1 MIQAQAPVQQWPALF
16 RVRFETVQNDID
28 GGENGFRR
36 ESPSLPPMPLKLT
49 IPDLSDL
56 PEALRSLYKQRGDGG
71 GFILDVEGGAVA
83 KTQLDEFRQKNIDLQ
98 KKLTALGDMSP
109 DDVAGLRLKVTELE
123 EQLQGA
129 SKGKDKDFETRLTP
143 IRTALEKQ
151 IQEAKS
157 QAENFKKRLE
167 TVVIDKEIARHA
179 AEVGALPTALD
190 DVAFRLRAKFRVDDQ
205 GNPYAADEQGNK
217 IYGDDGKVLDIGSA
231 VRGLTKQA
239 PHLFKQSSGG
249 GASGGAAG
257 GQRTNTGANPWAK
270 ATRNITEQMRIT
282 QADPQ
287 AAARLQAEAGVS

>member
-1 MIQAQAPVQQWPALF
+1 MKW
-16 RVRFETVQNDID
+16 FETVQNDID
-28 GGENGFRR
+28 GGKIGFTW
-36 ESPSLPPMPLKLT
+36 EIPPFHQMPLKLT
-49 IPDLSDL
+49 IPDLSDV
-56 PEALRSLYKQRGDGG
+56 PEAIRTLYKQRGDGG
-71 GFILDVEGGAVA
+71 GFILDVEGGAVG

-129 SKGKDKDFETRLTP
+129 SKGKDKDFETRLAP
-143 IRTALEKQ
+143 LKANFDKQ
-151 IQEAKS
+151 VAEAKA
-157 QAENFKKRLE
+157 QADNFKKRLE
-167 TVVIDKEIARHA
+167 SVVIDKEIARHA

-205 GNPYAADEQGNK
+205 GNPFAADEQGNK
-217 IYGDDGKVLDIGSA
+217 IYGEDGKVLDIGSA

-270 ATRNITEQMRIT
+270 SSLNVTEQMRIHKT
-282 QADPQ
+282 DPQ
-287 AAARLQAEAGVS
+287 TAARLQAEAGVAA